1 MDKSHSLNS
10 PMIVRS
16 LEVNKN
22 LFCSK
27 EGNEKLFG
35 SKESYLSVISALM
48 YFANFTR
55 PNIVFFVNLLTKYNY
70 VIIRRHQ
77 NEIKHILYYLHEQ
90 VT

>member
-10 PMIVRS
+10 LMIVHS

-27 EGNEKLFG
+27 EENEKLFD
-35 SKESYLSVISALM
+35 SKELYLSVISALM

-55 PNIVFFVNLLTKYNY
+55 PSIVFFVNLLIKYNS
-70 VIIRRHQ
+70 VIIRRH
-77 NEIKHILYYLHEQ
+77 
-90 VT
+90 